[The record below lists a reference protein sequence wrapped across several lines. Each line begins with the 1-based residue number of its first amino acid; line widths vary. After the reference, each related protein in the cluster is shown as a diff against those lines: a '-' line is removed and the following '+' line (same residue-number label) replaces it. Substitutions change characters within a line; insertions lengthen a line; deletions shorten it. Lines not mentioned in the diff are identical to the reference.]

1 MPTALE
7 GRPGGAPQTEVV
19 SDRASS
25 KSLLD
30 SIMLWLDE
38 AKAEEMVSIDLAGM
52 SSIADYMVIVSG
64 RSDRHVAAIGEQVQ
78 RKLKEQGFGRVRAE
92 GMEQGDWVLVDA
104 GSVIVHIFRPE
115 VREFYKLE
123 RMWSSERPADSST
136 H

>member
-1 MPTALE
+1 MPTAIE
-7 GRPGGAPQTEVV
+7 GRPSGAPQNEVV
-19 SDRASS
+19 SGRANS
-25 KSLLD
+25 KALLD
-30 SIMLWLDE
+30 SIMHWLDE
-38 AKAEEMVSIDLAGM
+38 AKAEEVVSIDLAGK